1 MQTAKLGSQPQLL
14 NLVSLNLAFNAITSL
29 KKDDFSFLSN
39 SSFLQV
45 LNLTSVSLKT
55 VRNLEQLEIGNETSH
70 CCGCGK

>member
-1 MQTAKLGSQPQLL
+1 MQTAKLGSQPQLP
-14 NLVSLNLAFNAITSL
+14 NLVSLNLASNAITSL

-39 SSFLQV
+39 SSFLRV

-55 VRNLEQLEIGNETSH
+55 VRNLEQLEIGNEMSH